1 MPAPFVELRAR
12 SAFSFDDGV
21 LTPEAV
27 AETAAALGYDT
38 VALCDAA
45 DVGGAV
51 RFALAAERHGLRPLV
66 GAILRVDAAE
76 VALLPLGP
84 RGWRQLATLVT
95 RARCGAPRGHP
106 ALTFAEVA
114 AGADAL
120 LALVGG
126 PQGPIAAA
134 WRAGGPG
141 AARRALARWR
151 EIFGDRLAVDL
162 HLHPSGPVAAAAQG
176 ALRAAAE
183 ALGVTWT
190 VAHEPRYRDAAGRLA
205 HDLRTALRLGIPY
218 PVALRRGRL
227 RPHGDWIWRRP
238 GDIARRA
245 RGLEAGLEASRALA
259 ERAAFRLAW
268 LRPPLPRFP
277 VADEDAFLR
286 ARVEEGARERWGRL
300 TERHR
305 AQLEHELAV
314 IRRLGYAGFFLLMW
328 DICREARARGI
339 LCQGRGS
346 AANSAVAYCLGIT
359 AVDPVR
365 HGLLFERFLSEA
377 RADGGTEAPD
387 IDVDFEAHRREE
399 MLAYVVARYGA
410 DRTALTATTQVYHG
424 PSAAADLLR
433 ALGYPPALARAV
445 ARRLRGLEPAEAA
458 QALRQGEAARAGL
471 ALNDPRARAL
481 LRALP
486 ALEGVPRLRGTH
498 PGGVV
503 LAAADLGAYLPLEPT
518 AAGRTIVQFDKD
530 DLDALGVPKFDLL
543 GLGALGALRHAFDA
557 LAEVGGPRLELHR
570 LPADDPAV
578 FALLQRGDTI
588 GTFQVES
595 RAQIQSLVQTR
606 PERMYDLV
614 VQVALI
620 RPGPLQAAFVHP
632 YVRRRRGWEPVVYRH
647 PALAPI
653 LERTLGIPLFQEQ
666 AMRIAIDLAGYT
678 PAEADALRRCLGHAR
693 RPEALAAATAELRR
707 RLVAAGLE
715 PEAAEGIAAD
725 LKVFS
730 AYGFPE
736 SHAWSFALVAYATL
750 WLKAHHPAALLVGLL
765 EAQPMGF
772 YPPSTLVH
780 DAQRHGVEV
789 RPPCVVH
796 GAARTRLEPGPD
808 GRAAVRLGWNLV
820 RGVRAA
826 ALARLEAARQERP
839 FRSVADAVVR
849 GGLAR
854 DEALQLARAG
864 AWEALEPGRRAAAW
878 AALGAAAARWPLA
891 PASEPPFPLAEPSPE
906 ERVFLDYLATGVC
919 VAGHPVAALRPR
931 LRARGAAPAAA
942 LRTRRP
948 GEPVLAAGLVV
959 ARQRPPTARGT
970 AFLLLEDETGHVD
983 VVVPAPLAERE
994 REALRFAAFL
1004 LVEGRL
1010 EGADGAWVGVVA
1022 RRLFALGAPALAH
1035 RAREFR

>member
-1 MPAPFVELRAR
+1 MELRAR

-21 LTPEAV
+21 LAPEAV
-27 AETAAALGYDT
+27 AETAVALGYDT
-38 VALCDAA
+38 VALCDTA
-45 DVGGAV
+45 DLGGAV
-51 RFALAAERHGLRPLV
+51 RFALAAERQGLRPLV
-66 GAILRVDAAE
+66 GGALRVDDAE
-76 VALLPLGP
+76 VVLLPTGP
-84 RGWRQLATLVT
+84 QGWRHLVTLVT
-95 RARCGAPRGHP
+95 RARLLAPRGRP
-106 ALTFAEVA
+106 AVAFANVA
-114 AGADAL
+114 ARADDL

-126 PQGPIAAA
+126 PLGPVARA
-134 WRAGGPG
+134 WRAGGPA

-151 EIFGDRLAVDL
+151 EAFGDRLAVDL
-162 HLHPSGPVAAAAQG
+162 HLHPSGPLAAATQG
-176 ALRAAAE
+176 ALRTAAE
-183 ALGVTWT
+183 ALGVLWT

-205 HDLRTALRLGIPY
+205 HDLRTALRLGLPY
-218 PVALRRGRL
+218 ALALRRGRL
-227 RPHGDWIWRRP
+227 RPHGDWTWRRP
-238 GDIARRA
+238 AEIALRA
-245 RGLEAGLEASRALA
+245 RGLEAGLDASRALA
-259 ERAAFRLAW
+259 ERAAFHLAW

-300 TERHR
+300 TDRHR
-305 AQLEHELAV
+305 ARLEHELAV

-328 DICREARARGI
+328 EICREARARGI

-359 AVDPVR
+359 AIDPVR

-399 MLAYVVARYGA
+399 MLAYVYARYGRERA
-410 DRTALTATTQVYHG
+410 ALTATTQLYHG

-433 ALGYPPALARAV
+433 ALGYPPAQVRAIT
-445 ARRLRGLEPAEAA
+445 RRLRGLGPADAA

-471 ALNDPRARAL
+471 ALGDPRARAL

-498 PGGVV
+498 PGGFV
-503 LAAADLGAYLPLEPT
+503 LAGADLGAHLPLEPT

-543 GLGALGALRHAFDA
+543 GLGALSAVRHAFDA
-557 LAEVGGPRLELHR
+557 VATTGVPRPELHR
-570 LPADDPAV
+570 LPPDDPAV
-578 FALLQRGDTI
+578 FRLLQTGETI

-620 RPGPLQAAFVHP
+620 RPGPIQAEFVHP

-653 LERTLGIPLFQEQ
+653 LERTLGIPIFQEQ

-707 RLVAAGLE
+707 RLVAAGLA
-715 PEAAEGIAAD
+715 PEVAEGIAAD

-736 SHAWSFALVAYATL
+736 SHAWSFALIAYATL

-780 DAQRHGVEV
+780 DARRHGVEV
-789 RPPCVVH
+789 RPPCLVH
-796 GAARTRLEPGPD
+796 GTARTRLEAGAD
-808 GRAAVRLGWNLV
+808 GRPAVRLGWRWV
-820 RGVRAA
+820 RGVSAA
-826 ALARLEAARQERP
+826 ALQRLEAARAAQP
-839 FRSVADAVVR
+839 FRDVADAVR
-849 GGLAR
+849 RARLAR

-864 AWEALEPGRRAAAW
+864 AFEALEPGRRAAAW

-891 PASEPPFPLAEPSPE
+891 PADDLPFPRHEPTPE
-906 ERVFLDYLATGVC
+906 ERIFLDYLATGVC
-919 VAGHPVAALRPR
+919 VDGHPVAVLRPR
-931 LRARGAAPAAA
+931 LRAVGAAPATELRA
-942 LRTRRP
+942 LRP
-948 GEPVLAAGLVV
+948 GAPVLAAGLVV

-983 VVVPAPLAERE
+983 VVVPAPLAERQ
-994 REALRFAAFL
+994 RDALRFAPFL

-1010 EGADGAWVGVVA
+1010 EGAEGAWVGVVA
-1022 RRLFALGAPALAH
+1022 RRLRPLGTPPLAH
-1035 RAREFR
+1035 RSRDFH